1 MLAETDL
8 FVAGGGPAGLAA
20 ALAARKRGLRVIVA
34 DRGQPP
40 IDKACGEG
48 IMPDGV
54 AALREIGVQLTAADG
69 VAFRGIRFLDREL
82 QAEASFPNSGCGFG
96 IRRTRLHEILVRAAE
111 QAGVDLWWQAPVEAL
126 EEGSVTA
133 GGRSVRCRWIAG
145 ADGAHSRVREWCG
158 LQPVWK
164 TERRI
169 GLRQHFRAEPWTDFV
184 EVYWA
189 QNCQAYVTP
198 VGPDEICI
206 ALLGTG
212 KEVGVED
219 LPAVFPKLAAR
230 LSGADRVGPAR
241 GGMSMCSR
249 FAAVTKGNIALLG
262 DASGTVDAVT
272 GEGLHLAFRQAAA
285 LAEALATNDLS
296 FYGIAHA
303 RLQKMPQVM
312 ARVLLLLDGK
322 ERLRRMAFQSLA
334 AVPSLFN
341 GMLAF
346 HVEARTPSDFYLG
359 LADRALRML
368 SPAQA
373 LELKDR

>member
-1 MLAETDL
+1 M
-8 FVAGGGPAGLAA
+8 
-20 ALAARKRGLRVIVA
+20 
-34 DRGQPP
+34 
-40 IDKACGEG
+40 
-48 IMPDGV
+48 
-54 AALREIGVQLTAADG
+54 
-69 VAFRGIRFLDREL
+69 
-82 QAEASFPNSGCGFG
+82 
-96 IRRTRLHEILVRAAE
+96 
-111 QAGVDLWWQAPVEAL
+111 
-126 EEGSVTA
+126 
-133 GGRSVRCRWIAG
+133 
-145 ADGAHSRVREWCG
+145 
-158 LQPVWK
+158 K

-312 ARVLLLLDGK
+312 ARVLLLLDGNAH
-322 ERLRRMAFQSLA
+322 LRRMAFQSLA

>member
-1 MLAETDL
+1 M
-8 FVAGGGPAGLAA
+8 
-20 ALAARKRGLRVIVA
+20 
-34 DRGQPP
+34 
-40 IDKACGEG
+40 
-48 IMPDGV
+48 
-54 AALREIGVQLTAADG
+54 
-69 VAFRGIRFLDREL
+69 
-82 QAEASFPNSGCGFG
+82 
-96 IRRTRLHEILVRAAE
+96 
-111 QAGVDLWWQAPVEAL
+111 
-126 EEGSVTA
+126 
-133 GGRSVRCRWIAG
+133 
-145 ADGAHSRVREWCG
+145 
-158 LQPVWK
+158 WK

-206 ALLGTG
+206 ALLGTAKG
-212 KEVGVED
+212 VGVED

-230 LSGADRVGPAR
+230 LSGADRVGPPR

-296 FYGIAHA
+296 SYGIAHA

-346 HVEARTPSDFYLG
+346 HVEARAPSDFYLG

-368 SPAQA
+368 SPARA
-373 LELKDR
+373 LGLKDG